1 MKKLILLIL
10 LFSSIGRL
18 AWGQQ
23 YIQDLILEKYYIT
36 DSNDAADPFSAGLN
50 ESDTTY
56 RVFIDMCEG
65 CKLLGMFG
73 NENHLFEISSTEPF
87 YNNDLGQ
94 TFGHQIAQNF
104 LNISTIGI
112 DSYLSLGASSDSKLA
127 ILKSQDPDGS
137 IWPNGTSTGLLVN
150 DDPEA
155 AIPLTE
161 QDGLIGLPD
170 TLTSTLP
177 PGFTVQPL
185 EQDAEAYV
193 DAVFG
198 TESDSSLFTSAYFES
213 LTIRAS
219 QGMFGADE
227 SNRILLGQFTTSG
240 ELSFQ
245 FNLILFIPG
254 EGQVRVVA
262 DEQNL
267 QPGEVVSAFLKYP
280 PECGCTDPNYIEFNP
295 AAPCDD
301 GSCQELIVF
310 GCTDTLACNYSEDV
324 NFNVESLCCYGID
337 DCGELDPL
345 IACPTLGTEFE
356 NAQNLRVYPN
366 PADHTL
372 NIEISNDLRSEAGYL
387 SLHNSSGNQA
397 ISMRIKAGEH
407 RHTINTTKLSSGI
420 YQLVL
425 IYPDATIT
433 RKIIIQH

>member
-1 MKKLILLIL
+1 MKRLILLTL
-10 LFSSIGRL
+10 LFSSIGQL
-18 AWGQQ
+18 ALGQQ
-23 YIQDLILEKYYIT
+23 YIQDLILEKYYIA
-36 DSNDAADPFSAGLN
+36 DGNDAGDPFSAGLN

-56 RVFIDMCEG
+56 RVYIDLCEG

-73 NENHLFEISSTEPF
+73 DENHLLEISSTAPF

-137 IWPNGTSTGLLVN
+137 IWPDGTSTGLLVN
-150 DDPEA
+150 NDPEA

-161 QDGLIGLPD
+161 QDGLIGIPD
-170 TLTSTLP
+170 TLTSTVP

-198 TESDSSLFTSAYFES
+198 TESDSSLFTSAYLES

-245 FNLILFIPG
+245 FNLILFVPG
-254 EGQVRVVA
+254 QGQVRVVA

-280 PECGCTDPNYIEFNP
+280 PECGCTDPNYIEFNT

-310 GCTDTLACNYSEDV
+310 GCTDTLACNYNEGV

-345 IACPTLGTEFE
+345 IACPTLGTTFE
-356 NAQNLRVYPN
+356 NAQNLNVYPN
-366 PADHTL
+366 PADHSL
-372 NIEISNDLRSEAGYL
+372 SIEIANGLRSDDGHL
-387 SLHNSSGNQA
+387 ILFSSSGHQT
-397 ISMRIKAGEH
+397 ISLRLKAGESNLNID
-407 RHTINTTKLSSGI
+407 TSQLSSGI

-425 IYPDATIT
+425 LYPETTIT